1 MGYLTNYD
9 FSGNRKEVI
18 QAIEDSSRYGKSD
31 DGHYYQIK
39 WYDCRKNMLAVSL
52 LFPEEILII
61 SGEGEEQGDTWQAYF
76 KNGKYIELRPE
87 IVFPEFDESML
98 K

>member
-1 MGYLTNYD
+1 MGYLTDYD

-18 QAIEDSSRYGKSD
+18 RAIEDSSGYGKSD
-31 DGHYYQIK
+31 NGHYSQIK
-39 WYDCRKNMLAVSL
+39 WYDWNKNLLAISF
-52 LFPEEILII
+52 LFPDEVIEI
-61 SGEGEEQGDTWQAYF
+61 SGEGEEQGDTWKAYF
-76 KNGKYIELRPE
+76 KNGKSTELHPK